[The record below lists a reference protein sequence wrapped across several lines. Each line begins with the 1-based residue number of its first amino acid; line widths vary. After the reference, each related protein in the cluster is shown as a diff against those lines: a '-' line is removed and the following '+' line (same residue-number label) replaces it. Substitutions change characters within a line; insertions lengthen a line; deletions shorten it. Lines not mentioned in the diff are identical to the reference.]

1 MVKLVNRAKMT
12 TATTGTGTITLG
24 SASDGY
30 QSFAAAGVSNGDE
43 VRYAIEDGN
52 GFELGVGQYTASGST
67 LSRTVSE
74 SSNSGNALNLSG
86 NAVVFV
92 TAIAD
97 DVGVRTYAT
106 ISAMTS
112 ATAAKSGALAFVT
125 ANSGLYQNNGNGW
138 YKVATVNTSPTIS
151 AVQDASSNTTPF
163 SLATNGTAT
172 VITITAADVDEGT
185 DLTYSHS
192 VTSGSLN
199 GTTVTQGTGA
209 SENVFT
215 VTPHASNATTFS
227 LTFNVTDSINT
238 AQSVAAFTLSF
249 GWAGTQQAELTD
261 TSGGAYDRFGKS
273 VGIDDATAIVGN
285 DESEAFVF
293 TKSGSTWSQQQ
304 KITNSASGFG
314 YAADVSGDYAV
325 VGAYGASTAYV
336 YYRSGTT
343 WSLQATLT
351 GTSGTHFG
359 WSAAIDGDTVV
370 VGAPEEDTTASNS
383 GAIYVYTRSGTTW
396 SLQGSM
402 IKASD
407 ASGSSHLGYSVDI
420 DGDNII
426 AGAYKDN
433 ASFGAAYVFTRS
445 GTTWSQQQ
453 KLTSTNPSS
462 GANKSSEQFGYS
474 VGISGNTC
482 AVGAWF
488 ERTTYGDSGAVWIFD
503 RSGTTWGTPTQI
515 KASDAAASD
524 RFGSSVAIDGN
535 RMVAGALFEDTT
547 AGGAGQAYLFSRSGS
562 TWSEDDK
569 VQGANVMSYAM
580 LGSSAA
586 ISDKTAIIAAVEQ
599 TSGSGGSQ
607 AGAGAAY
614 IFI

>member
-1 MVKLVNRAKMT
+1 MSNNTNLSKLANVLDDGSSGQFLKSTGSGGVVFADVAAGAVVYANPDLLPLTGNSAGDMAYVTSTNRFYINNGTGWYSVGLVNNNPS
-12 TATTGTGTITLG
+12 IT
-24 SASDGY
+24 S
-30 QSFAAAGVSNGDE
+30 
-43 VRYAIEDGN
+43 
-52 GFELGVGQYTASGST
+52 
-67 LSRTVSE
+67 
-74 SSNSGNALNLSG
+74 
-86 NAVVFV
+86 
-92 TAIAD
+92 
-97 DVGVRTYAT
+97 
-106 ISAMTS
+106 
-112 ATAAKSGALAFVT
+112 
-125 ANSGLYQNNGNGW
+125 
-138 YKVATVNTSPTIS
+138 
-151 AVQDASSNTTPF
+151 VQDASSGTTPF
-163 SLATNGTAT
+163 SLATDGTAT
-172 VITITAADVDEGT
+172 VITVTASDPEEVP
-185 DLTYSHS
+185 LTYTHS
-192 VTSGSLN
+192 VTGSLN
-199 GTTVTQGTGA
+199 GTTVVQGTGA
-209 SENVFT
+209 NSNVFT
-215 VTPHASNATTFS
+215 VTPHASNASSFTVTFS
-227 LTFNVTDSINT
+227 ASDGINT
-238 AQSVAAFTLSF
+238 GTSDAAFSLSF

-261 TSGGAYDRFGKS
+261 TSGGAWDLLGKG
-273 VGIDDATAIVGN
+273 VGIDGSTAIVGSGAN
-285 DESEAFVF
+285 EAFVF

-304 KITNSASGFG
+304 KITNSASLFG

-325 VGAYGASTAYV
+325 VGAYAAGTAYV

-351 GTSGTHFG
+351 GTSGTYFG
-359 WSAAIDGDTVV
+359 WSVAIDGDTVV

-407 ASGSSHLGYSVDI
+407 ASGSSHLGYAVDI

-433 ASFGAAYVFTRS
+433 TNFGAAYVFTRS

-462 GANKSSEQFGYS
+462 GFNKSSEQFGVS

-488 ERTTYGDSGAVWIFD
+488 ENTTHNDSGAVWMFD
-503 RSGTTWGTPTQI
+503 RSGTTWGTPTKL
-515 KASDAAASD
+515 KASDVAASD
-524 RFGSSVAIDGN
+524 RFGCSVAIDGN
-535 RMVAGALFEDTT
+535 GMVAGALYEDTT
-547 AGGAGQAYLFSRSGS
+547 ADGAGQAYLFSRSGS

-569 VQGANVMSYAM
+569 VQGSNVMA
-580 LGSSAA
+580 SAGFGNKVA
-586 ISDKTAIIAAVEQ
+586 ISSGTAIIAANAQ